1 MNAPEPNFSFSSLS
15 LFSFLLSS
23 LLLFRFIPFPFPL
36 QPVPSTS
43 IWPTMSNIQER
54 VIPSGQ
60 HYSGTNRIP
69 NIKQF
74 MDSLDNEKKQRDAE
88 IDAQLQK
95 KQARQAQT
103 QAQGQGQNQSSPGGE
118 TTDHTADDVS
128 GKRRRVVTD
137 PVTGREVE
145 IDDMDGKLLK
155 AVRDPALSVP
165 NANLDKETTAKTE
178 ATQSGEEYRRNQDIT
193 APPDPVE
200 PGSTSDVPIHGEKT
214 NVLFHPT
221 PSISYEPMFVALE
234 ARANVLC
241 AAIFLAI
248 VLFGKLFGGRL
259 LGLIPLA
266 ICVSSGIFLWF
277 KHLIRQGRNT
287 EWASEQKRGETAVV
301 NLIPES
307 VEWLNSALALVW
319 GLINPDMF
327 AGVADTLEDVMQASV
342 PGVVDNVKVN
352 DISQG
357 SNPIRVLSLRA
368 LPDSHVKDLKN
379 EIRKENQQTKDPQ
392 EAAADEEG
400 GEFYNLEATIAY
412 HSLPSGN
419 DVASKAKNMGMQLV
433 FYLGIRGLFGVPFP
447 IWVELNGLVCTVR
460 LRVSFSPEPPYVK
473 TLSFTLM
480 GLPKIDASCIPL
492 MEKGANILNLPLIS
506 NFVNWTIATAANM
519 YVAPKSMT
527 LDIGK
532 MLQGDGIQ
540 KDTTA
545 LGVLFI
551 RIHKATGLSKQDA
564 RGSKGGGSD
573 PYICVAF
580 SKFGKPQYCTRVIQ
594 DDLNPVFEE
603 CAALLVTPDIV
614 RVDEQLSL
622 ELWDSDRSSADDVV
636 GKVELSIQKLIRHP
650 GKMFPQVSGLRGV
663 KADSTMPGELHWEV
677 GYFSKTQFRRALR
690 TDGKNPALPKEL
702 REDPRLQDEHGVI
715 TSPEEDAVVHTP
727 PDPLW
732 PSGILS
738 VVVHQVVGLELE
750 NIKGSNGKRKGR
762 EYEPARPEA
771 GELKEEQGK
780 RLPSSYCTIIINDE
794 LVYKTRTKVVSS
806 KPIFEAGTERFIRDW
821 RSTIATITV
830 RDSRN
835 RQHDPIIGVVPLKLS
850 EALLTGSQSTRWY
863 PLDGGIGF
871 GRIRISLLFRSV
883 ELTLPRTQVGFGE
896 VGTFEFLSDSITS
909 TKYAPSSRVKMRLR
923 TGGSSANIRSD
934 KSSRIEN
941 GLRWDI
947 SAGDENAKDH
957 KHHKDN
963 RVRLPVQY
971 RYRSPVFFELHP
983 VGRRG
988 KGAYACIWLQDV
1000 ADNEETTFDVPIWK
1014 CDNPLRLSQNYITE
1028 ENYREIPD
1036 IDIEDV
1042 GRLHFRGRFKPG
1054 MDLEHLKFISD
1065 NDSRETVETWE
1076 ACYAEGVRSETVTA
1090 EVPKHV
1096 QKMHN
1101 ESLIKSRDVIASGSK
1116 GDQQKWL
1123 AKDGTDWS
1131 GAFGTDA
1138 AGGTGAD
1145 GATSEENAAAN
1156 VAGTNVDDVG
1166 GPSHRETMNSV
1177 AGESAAG
1184 YGDEDEDDYDYG
1196 DSEDDDDD
1204 YDEDDDFEESEEG
1217 DATSRSGTDAASR
1230 ASRRRSMRSARSAR
1244 SSGHRSQPS
1253 GDSVDLGI
1261 NDSSSVVNGGPRH
1274 SRTNSGATGGAMSSR
1289 VSDGTG
1295 SGQASMSTD
1304 GTSTSGR
1311 RKSISSITNP
1321 IKQYKDYKT
1330 RNRDLHRRQRGLMQW

>member
-1 MNAPEPNFSFSSLS
+1 
-15 LFSFLLSS
+15 
-23 LLLFRFIPFPFPL
+23 
-36 QPVPSTS
+36 
-43 IWPTMSNIQER
+43 MSNTQER
-54 VIPSGQ
+54 IVPSGQ
-60 HYSGTNRIP
+60 HYSGNNRIP

-74 MDSLDNEKKQRDAE
+74 MDSLDNEKKQRDAQ
-88 IDAQLQK
+88 IDAQQSQQQQK
-95 KQARQAQT
+95 QHRLASANKQ
-103 QAQGQGQNQSSPGGE
+103 GGE
-118 TTDHTADDVS
+118 VADHTENEVS

-137 PVTGREVE
+137 PVTGHEVE

-155 AVRDPALSVP
+155 AVRDPILSVP

-221 PSISYEPMFVALE
+221 PSVSYEPMYIALE

-241 AAIFLAI
+241 ATIFLAI
-248 VLFGKLFGGRL
+248 ILVGRLFGGRL
-259 LGLIPLA
+259 VGLIPLA
-266 ICVSSGIFLWF
+266 ICVASGIFLWF
-277 KHLIRQGRNT
+277 KDLIRQGRDI
-287 EWASEQKRGETAVV
+287 EWSSEQKRGETAVV

-327 AGVADTLEDVMQASV
+327 AGVADTLEDIMQASV

-368 LPDSHVKDLKN
+368 LPDSHVKDLKE
-379 EIRKENQQTKDPQ
+379 EIRKDNQQNKDPQ

-460 LRVSFSPEPPYVK
+460 LRVAFTPEPPYVK

-492 MEKGANILNLPLIS
+492 MEKGANVLNLPLIS

-545 LGVLFI
+545 LGILFI

-603 CAALLVTPDIV
+603 CAALLVTPDII

-650 GKMFPQVSGLRGV
+650 GKFFPQVSSLRGV
-663 KADSTMPGELHWEV
+663 KAESTMPGELHWEV

-702 REDPRLQDEHGVI
+702 REDPKFQDDHGVI
-715 TSPEEDAVVHTP
+715 TSAEEDAVVHTP

-750 NIKGSNGKRKGR
+750 NVKGSNGKRKGR

-780 RLPSSYCTIIINDE
+780 KLPSSYCTIIINDE

-821 RSTIATITV
+821 RSAIATVTV

-850 EALLTGSQSTRWY
+850 DALLTGSQSTRWY

-883 ELTLPRTQVGFGE
+883 ELTLPRTQIGFGE
-896 VGTFEFLSDSITS
+896 VGTFEFLSDFITS
-909 TKYAPSSRVKMRLR
+909 TKWAPSSRVKMRLR
-923 TGGSSANIRSD
+923 TGGSSHNIRSD
-934 KSSRIEN
+934 KSSRTDDGN
-941 GLRWDI
+941 GVRWDI
-947 SAGDENAKDH
+947 SGADEEAKDH
-957 KHHKDN
+957 KAKHDN

-988 KGAYACIWLQDV
+988 KDAYACVWLQDI
-1000 ADNEETTFDVPIWK
+1000 ADNEETTFDIPIWK

-1028 ENYREIPD
+1028 ENNKDIPD
-1036 IDIEDV
+1036 IEIEEL
-1042 GRLHFRGRFKPG
+1042 GRLQFRGRFKPG
-1054 MDLEHLKFISD
+1054 MDREHLKFVSD

-1076 ACYAEGVRSETVTA
+1076 ACFAEGVRTEVVEA
-1090 EVPKHV
+1090 QVPKHV
-1096 QKMHN
+1096 QKLHN
-1101 ESLIKSRDVIASGSK
+1101 ESLIKSRDVLANKSK

-1131 GAFGTDA
+1131 GAFGTSDSAQIDA
-1138 AGGTGAD
+1138 ANAAEGQGQGPTA
-1145 GATSEENAAAN
+1145 EESAAAN
-1156 VAGTNVDDVG
+1156 IAGGDVDGVGG
-1166 GPSHRETMNSV
+1166 GPSRRETMNSIG
-1177 AGESAAG
+1177 A
-1184 YGDEDEDDYDYG
+1184 YDDDDDDDEFDY
-1196 DSEDDDDD
+1196 EDDD
-1204 YDEDDDFEESEEG
+1204 YDEYDDDDDIDENGE
-1217 DATSRSGTDAASR
+1217 TSSRGAADAASR
-1230 ASRRRSMRSARSAR
+1230 VSRRRSMRSAR

-1261 NDSSSVVNGGPRH
+1261 NDATSVKSGAGH
-1274 SRTNSGATGGAMSSR
+1274 SRTGSGATGGAMSSKI
-1289 VSDGTG
+1289 SDGNG
-1295 SGQASMSTD
+1295 SVNGGQNSTSTD
-1304 GTSTSGR
+1304 GTSISGSR

-1321 IKQYKDYKT
+1321 IKQYKEYKT
-1330 RNRDLHRRQRGLMQW
+1330 RNRDLHRRHRGLMQWKPMRNMQFAKDEATFAVRRVLNVGKLNGRSPDIETEV